1 MLKPLTL
8 LSVGYQTINKLSPF
22 VTRKGAFYFYKVIHK
37 L

>member
-22 VTRKGAFYFYKVIHK
+22 VTRKGVSYSYKVIHK